1 MLQTSVDDTTNTNTI
16 TASAEE
22 LNTNYDFTSSQK
34 VVKLI
39 ESCEGFS
46 KMAYWDY
53 KQWTIGYGTYVA
65 SDKTY
70 PNGITEA
77 QAEQL
82 LYKALEQFETYVNNF
97 LKRNN
102 VTVNQNQFDALV
114 CFTYALPSWSF
125 KGNEDYTIAQM
136 LINGVE
142 NYSDQEVYDV
152 FGLYVKAGSG
162 ENKKTLPGLVR
173 RRVMEASLFLYGN
186 TTTEVPLDVV
196 NTANSTTETT
206 TTTTATT
213 ETTETTTSKEIT
225 IDQDLVDLVNEDINN
240 ATSNTTTTT
249 ITTTDADVE
258 TSTWLVNEKDG
269 IKLRHDY
276 GLTGKRLTAIPD
288 MAVITVTETVQADG
302 YTWGKVT
309 YNGFTGWC
317 ALDYCNQLKDFV
329 TQGDISGD
337 GQLLMTDLC
346 MLKGYLNGTL
356 QLTDEQLEA
365 ADING
370 DGVVSTTDYQ
380 KMLKAILLM

>member
-1 MLQTSVDDTTNTNTI
+1 MLQSSVDGGANFLTV
-16 TASAEE
+16 SAEE
-22 LNTNYDFTSSQK
+22 LNTNFNFTSSQK

-53 KQWTIGYGTYVA
+53 KQWTIGYGTYVQ
-65 SDKTY
+65 SNTTY

-102 VTVNQNQFDALV
+102 VIVNQNQFDALV

-186 TTTEVPLDVV
+186 TTTEVPLDV
-196 NTANSTTETT
+196 NETT
-206 TTTTATT
+206 TD
-213 ETTETTTSKEIT
+213 TTSSNENDIT
-225 IDQDLVDLVNEDINN
+225 IDEDLVDLVSQDVNN
-240 ATSNTTTTT
+240 AISAEDVSQSETV
-249 ITTTDADVE
+249 TDTE
-258 TSTWLVNEKDG
+258 TELTYWIVHDKDG
-269 IKLRHDY
+269 IRLRHDY
-276 GLTGKRLTAIPD
+276 GLTGKRLTAIPNNT
-288 MAVITVTETVQADG
+288 VVPITDIVQADG

-317 ALDYCNQLKDFV
+317 ALDYCIQLEDYV
-329 TQGDISGD
+329 TNGDINGD
-337 GQLLMTDLC
+337 GELRMTDLC
-346 MLKGYLNGTL
+346 MLKGYLNGTFE
-356 QLTDEQLEA
+356 LTDEQLEV
-365 ADING
+365 ADVNN
-370 DGVVSTTDYQ
+370 DGKVDTTDYQ
-380 KMLKAILLM
+380 KVLKTFLLK

>member
-1 MLQTSVDDTTNTNTI
+1 
-16 TASAEE
+16 
-22 LNTNYDFTSSQK
+22 
-34 VVKLI
+34 
-39 ESCEGFS
+39 
-46 KMAYWDY
+46 
-53 KQWTIGYGTYVA
+53 
-65 SDKTY
+65 
-70 PNGITEA
+70 
-77 QAEQL
+77 
-82 LYKALEQFETYVNNF
+82 
-97 LKRNN
+97 
-102 VTVNQNQFDALV
+102 
-114 CFTYALPSWSF
+114 
-125 KGNEDYTIAQM
+125 
-136 LINGVE
+136 
-142 NYSDQEVYDV
+142 
-152 FGLYVKAGSG
+152 
-162 ENKKTLPGLVR
+162 
-173 RRVMEASLFLYGN
+173 MEASLFLYGN

-196 NTANSTTETT
+196 NTANSTTA

-249 ITTTDADVE
+249 TTTTTTDADVE